1 MSFPNENGGSF
12 HSYVNVYQRVSDL
25 DGDIHGDISGK
36 NNQSWMPK
44 SYGDHHRISILVE
57 YVLSSGC
64 GYCRSQHIWDV
75 MEFSMRCHGLI
86 MGYTGIYTYIYMG
99 IYIYI
104 QIYIYIYT
112 HTHIYIYIIV
122 LQFQSFFKS
131 SWIFCVSACVCACW
145 RP

>member
-25 DGDIHGDISGK
+25 DGDIHGDISGR

-75 MEFSMRCHGLI
+75 HGI
-86 MGYTGIYTYIYMG
+86 FHAMSWINNGIHMGV
-99 IYIYI
+99 YIYI
-104 QIYIYIYT
+104 HTYVGVYI
-112 HTHIYIYIIV
+112 
-122 LQFQSFFKS
+122 
-131 SWIFCVSACVCACW
+131 
-145 RP
+145 